1 MTNAQL
7 EKRVEAL
14 ERAVEELRAQITTSP
29 EKQEPWWITEAG
41 RFANDPV
48 FKEVVRLGREYR
60 ESLHPDRKKR
70 KAS

>member
-14 ERAVEELRAQITTSP
+14 ERAVEELQAQITTSP
-29 EKQEPWWITEAG
+29 EKQEPWWITEIG

-48 FKEVVRLGREYR
+48 FKEVVRLGPVR
-60 ESLHPDRKKR
+60 
-70 KAS
+70 